1 MTNTRLY
8 RENVT
13 FALAFPQAFANWET
27 PTAAELNGAL
37 VYNITCALNEDGTTF
52 DLGDSDTDTSLS
64 FCQAAGAV
72 SPTYYNP
79 SVTFEAFRSEDP
91 TDDNTANT
99 AFGLMAFPDI
109 EYLAILRVNGAPDDN
124 FAVGDRVSLVRVK
137 TDNPAD
143 VIAAGENI
151 RISNAFLA
159 QGDVNWNYEVAA

>member
-13 FALAFPQAFANWET
+13 FALALPEAFADWEA
-27 PTAAELNGAL
+27 PTAAELNGSL
-37 VYNITCALNEDGTTF
+37 VYNITCALNEDGTSF

-99 AFGLMAFPDI
+99 TFGLMAFPDV
-109 EYLAILRVNGAPDDN
+109 EYFAILRVNGAPDAD
-124 FAVGDRVSLVRVK
+124 FAINDRVSLVRVK
-137 TDNPAD
+137 TDNPSD

>member
-13 FALAFPQAFANWET
+13 FALALPEAFADWEA

-37 VYNITCALNEDGTTF
+37 VYNITCALNEGGTSF
-52 DLGDSDTDTSLS
+52 DLGDSDTDDSLS

-79 SVTFEAFRSEDP
+79 AVAFEAFRSEDP

-99 AFGLMAFPDI
+99 AFGLMAFPDV
-109 EYLAILRVNGAPDDN
+109 EYLAILRVNGAPDAV
-124 FAVGDRVSLVRVK
+124 FAVGERVSLVRVK
-137 TDNPAD
+137 TDNPVD

-151 RISNAFLA
+151 RISNAFLS

>member
-13 FALAFPQAFANWET
+13 FALALPEAFADWEA
-27 PTAAELNGAL
+27 PTAAELNGTL
-37 VYNITCALNEDGTTF
+37 VYNITCALNEDGTSF
-52 DLGDSDTDTSLS
+52 DLGDSDTDDSLS

-99 AFGLMAFPDI
+99 AFGLMAFPDV
-109 EYLAILRVNGAPDDN
+109 EYFAILRVNGAPDAS
-124 FAVGDRVSLVRVK
+124 FAVGDRVSIVRVK

>member
-13 FALAFPQAFANWET
+13 FALALPEAFADWEA
-27 PTAAELNGAL
+27 PTAAELNGTL
-37 VYNITCALNEDGTTF
+37 VYNITCALNEDGTSF

-109 EYLAILRVNGAPDDN
+109 EYFAILRVNGAPDAD
-124 FAVGDRVSLVRVK
+124 FAVGERVSLVRVK

-151 RISNAFLA
+151 RISNSFLA